1 MILPIYLSGSN
12 MLRQK
17 CKPITP
23 DYQGLQQLID
33 DMFDTMYNADGIGLA
48 APQVG
53 KSIRL
58 FVIDAT
64 PMVEDDPAAD
74 GFKKVFINPEILEC
88 SGEESKFREGCLSIP
103 EIREEVVRKSKVK
116 IRYFD
121 SDFKEYI
128 EEYDGICARVVMHE
142 FDHIEG
148 VLFVDL
154 LSPLRRKMIK
164 KRLGNIA
171 SGKTQ
176 APYKTTVL

>member
-12 MLRQK
+12 VLRKK
-17 CKPITP
+17 CEPLTP
-23 DYQGLQQLID
+23 DYEGLRQLIL
-33 DMFDTMYNADGIGLA
+33 DMFETMYNADGVGLA

-53 KSIRL
+53 KPIRL
-58 FVIDAT
+58 FVVDTTA
-64 PMVEDDPAAD
+64 MSEDDPAAE
-74 GFKKVFINPEILEC
+74 GFKKVFINPEILEY

-121 SDFKEYI
+121 DDFNERI
-128 EEYDGICARVVMHE
+128 EEYDGIRARVIMHE
-142 FDHIEG
+142 FDHVEG

-154 LSPLRRKMIK
+154 LSPLRRKLIK
-164 KRLGNIA
+164 KRLGYIA

-176 APYKTTVL
+176 ASYKTTV